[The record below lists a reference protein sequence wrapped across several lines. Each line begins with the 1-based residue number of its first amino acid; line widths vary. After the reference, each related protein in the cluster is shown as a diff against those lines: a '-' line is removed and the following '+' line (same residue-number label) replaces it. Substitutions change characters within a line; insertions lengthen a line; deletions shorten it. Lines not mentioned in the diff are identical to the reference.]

1 MVIVIK
7 ANFILV
13 QYYNRHLVSYHEIC
27 LIKTR
32 RGEKMWVEGRR
43 GLKGGSNVC
52 GGFGGGGGG
61 LDKIEN
67 PGRGLVVNFRKK
79 SGEMRWK
86 KIIFT
91 AYFLHL
97 FAVNAVNRGE
107 LFFFTA
113 FSVFLQKRV
122 VPTRVRT
129 SDLLH
134 AFQCLF
140 HCANCHLR
148 VC

>member
-1 MVIVIK
+1 MRWIRWIFERNAVIAVTINTSPHFTAFHTK
-7 ANFILV
+7 IHHKI
-13 QYYNRHLVSYHEIC
+13 NRISY
-27 LIKTR
+27 
-32 RGEKMWVEGRR
+32 
-43 GLKGGSNVC
+43 
-52 GGFGGGGGG
+52 
-61 LDKIEN
+61 N

-79 SGEMRWK
+79 RGEMRWK

-113 FSVFLQKRV
+113 FSVFLQKRI
-122 VPTRVRT
+122 VPTRVRS

-134 AFQCLF
+134 AFSCLL
-140 HCANCHLR
+140 HCPNCHLLPWHFSWI
-148 VC
+148 